1 MIAMAKLKTRFPRK
15 ALLGYRKSGNNQ
27 SSQISENKMLRM
39 FLDFLVEDAFKNPS
53 SLTPYTEEMAKE
65 MDELLKGV
73 EIDWD

>member
-39 FLDFLVEDAFKNPS
+39 FLDFLVEDTFKNPS

>member
-1 MIAMAKLKTRFPRK
+1 MAKLKTRFPRK

-27 SSQISENKMLRM
+27 SSQISENKMMRM

>member
-53 SLTPYTEEMAKE
+53 SLTPYTEEMAKD

>member
-15 ALLGYRKSGNNQ
+15 ALVGYRKSGNNQ
-27 SSQISENKMLRM
+27 SSQISENKMLCM

>member
-1 MIAMAKLKTRFPRK
+1 VIAMAKVKTRFPRK

-27 SSQISENKMLRM
+27 SSKISKNKMLRM

-65 MDELLKGV
+65 IDELLKGV
-73 EIDWD
+73 AID